1 MSIYTVSE
9 IKELTSVPKVN
20 TWVDDKCTK
29 YITMAEIAIDNL
41 ELDTSLAGYTDAY
54 SSAVLLMFD
63 FLAENPTGR
72 LSSTIGKTRVQYAKS
87 LPLPV
92 QNVLSKFLTGAEGSY
107 LAGAKLDR
115 NDIGIR

>member
-1 MSIYTVSE
+1 MSTYTVSE

-20 TWVDDKCTK
+20 SWVDDKCAM
-29 YITMAEIAIDNL
+29 YISMAETAIDNL
-41 ELDTSLAGYTDAY
+41 EMDTDLTGYTDAY
-54 SSAVLLMFD
+54 SGAVLLMFD

-92 QNVLSKFLTGAEGSY
+92 QNLLSKFLTGSEGGY
-107 LAGAKLDR
+107 LEGAKLDR